1 MKSGQADLFAQVG
14 DANLLVKP
22 PNQLQLEDWPLRLD
36 KLSEP
41 WLDILNDFWKSPVGL
56 SLDLKMRDQLAAG
69 RVIYP
74 RSPYRALS
82 LTPFENVRVLILGQ
96 DPYHGPGQAEG
107 LAFSVGLGQKIPPS
121 LRNIFKEV
129 QRDTGSVSPVG
140 PAAGSLERWAQQG
153 VLMLNTALTVEN
165 ALPAS
170 HSDWGWEVL
179 TDQIILALAQRS
191 KPCAFLLWGAH
202 AQTKVGL
209 IDKAEENAKEKV
221 KKTGL
226 ATKKHLV
233 LKANHPS
240 PLSAARPP
248 VPFLG
253 CGHFGQVNRWLKAA
267 KQNPIDW

>member
-1 MKSGQADLFAQVG
+1 
-14 DANLLVKP
+14 
-22 PNQLQLEDWPLRLD
+22 
-36 KLSEP
+36 
-41 WLDILNDFWKSPVGL
+41 
-56 SLDLKMRDQLAAG
+56 
-69 RVIYP
+69 
-74 RSPYRALS
+74 
-82 LTPFENVRVLILGQ
+82 
-96 DPYHGPGQAEG
+96 
-107 LAFSVGLGQKIPPS
+107 

-129 QRDTGSVSPVG
+129 QRDTGVVSPVG
-140 PAAGSLERWAQQG
+140 TAAGSLERWAQQG